1 MLFFC
6 HVFFF
11 SSRRRHTRSLCDWSS
26 DVCSSDLGRRRV
38 ALWTATLWLLIAI
51 SGNYRSRYMLVVSP
65 GLALLA
71 AEFLTAQLAGRA
83 RRARNLASLVG
94 GVFAVAAAGA
104 SALSPLTRLVGD
116 EDRVYIPEAGWE
128 RVAIDALGHAACVV
142 LVRGVRL
149 GAPTT
154 GAVGLALAMA
164 GILLV
169 EGITYPI
176 RYTRAFDVRPL
187 TVAAAADVAP
197 GGAGGRCPR

>member
-71 AEFLTAQLAGRA
+71 AEFLTAQLRSEE
-83 RRARNLASLVG
+83 RRVG
-94 GVFAVAAAGA
+94 K
-104 SALSPLTRLVGD
+104 
-116 EDRVYIPEAGWE
+116 
-128 RVAIDALGHAACVV
+128 
-142 LVRGVRL
+142 
-149 GAPTT
+149 
-154 GAVGLALAMA
+154 
-164 GILLV
+164 
-169 EGITYPI
+169 EGIS
-176 RYTRAFDVRPL
+176 
-187 TVAAAADVAP
+187 
-197 GGAGGRCPR
+197 RCKHHQSNKERITTNSSYHYHTDN